1 MIRKGMMYSIT
12 AFAVAIAT
20 LSVPVY
26 TSAATLS
33 GSNPGM
39 NSSGELVDAVDTWGS
54 TSTDMWGLGFGSSA
68 TYDSIT
74 LDSSSKT
81 ITFTNFVTSSELYGA
96 PGSDGYTWSFDGA
109 CEISAPC
116 SESASVTLS
125 VTPGSTLT
133 LSLWYGL
140 VNNYFTLAN
149 GTTSDYDFSSLSD
162 SDQYNGTIIL
172 SGSAS
177 SESSSSSSSSVG
189 ETSAAGTSSSA
200 ESAPAPAPAPAFSNN
215 TVTLADGSKLE
226 SVVEG
231 QFISVEPVAFVKP
244 GEAKDLASGAPVP
257 AALPATYRASVSD
270 VKTSDSPASTAVLNA
285 FGTATGLDVACAL
298 NVNLVDSATTSLAT
312 TSAWSAVN
320 NTSGLFAFPAISNGQ
335 LSTLYAD
342 EASLMVVNLEAGE
355 GANAMIVGV
364 TAGGTAFVQNDLD
377 TNPNT
382 ATFLVLPGSGV
393 YGVLS

>member
-1 MIRKGMMYSIT
+1 MSLKKAVSKVLALATCFGLVMGSSISVMAAPVTGSSIEVLLRVADPTAEGGYASSGTASVSTTTEGVSFEYDSSASDFYST
-12 AFAVAIAT
+12 SYVNYDAAHDDECFAKLVLASVLTFDGDVAIDIAF
-20 LSVPVY
+20 SIDGIAY
-26 TSAATLS
+26 TSS
-33 GSNPGM
+33 GS
-39 NSSGELVDAVDTWGS
+39 VY
-54 TSTDMWGLGFGSSA
+54 GFNGDPVLF
-68 TYDSIT
+68 YDGT
-74 LDSSSKT
+74 
-81 ITFTNFVTSSELYGA
+81 
-96 PGSDGYTWSFDGA
+96 
-109 CEISAPC
+109 
-116 SESASVTLS
+116 ASVLS
-125 VTPGSTLT
+125 T
-133 LSLWYGL
+133 
-140 VNNYFTLAN
+140 
-149 GTTSDYDFSSLSD
+149 
-162 SDQYNGTIIL
+162 
-172 SGSAS
+172 GSAGE
-177 SESSSSSSSSVG
+177 SESSSEASS
-189 ETSAAGTSSSA
+189 ETAGTTASAA
-200 ESAPAPAPAPAFSNN
+200 PVPAFSNN
-215 TVTLADGSKLE
+215 TVTLADGTKLE
-226 SVVEG
+226 SAIVG
-231 QFISVEPVAFVKP
+231 QFVSVEPVALVKP
-244 GEAKDLASGAPVP
+244 NEARDLVAGAAVP

-270 VKTSDSPASTAVLNA
+270 VKASDSPASTAVLNA

>member
-1 MIRKGMMYSIT
+1 LSYVNYD
-12 AFAVAIAT
+12 AAHDDECFAKLVLASVLTFDGDVAIDIAF
-20 LSVPVY
+20 SIDGIAY
-26 TSAATLS
+26 TSS
-33 GSNPGM
+33 RS
-39 NSSGELVDAVDTWGS
+39 VY
-54 TSTDMWGLGFGSSA
+54 GFNGDPVLFYEG
-68 TYDSIT
+68 T
-74 LDSSSKT
+74 
-81 ITFTNFVTSSELYGA
+81 
-96 PGSDGYTWSFDGA
+96 
-109 CEISAPC
+109 
-116 SESASVTLS
+116 ASVLS
-125 VTPGSTLT
+125 T
-133 LSLWYGL
+133 
-140 VNNYFTLAN
+140 
-149 GTTSDYDFSSLSD
+149 
-162 SDQYNGTIIL
+162 
-172 SGSAS
+172 GSAGE
-177 SESSSSSSSSVG
+177 SESSSEASSETVG
-189 ETSAAGTSSSA
+189 TTASA
-200 ESAPAPAPAPAFSNN
+200 EPAPAPGPSFSNN
-215 TVTLADGSKLE
+215 TVTLADGTKLE
-226 SVVEG
+226 SAIVG
-231 QFISVEPVAFVKP
+231 QFVSVEPVALVKP
-244 GEAKDLASGAPVP
+244 NEARDLVAGAAVP

-270 VKTSDSPASTAVLNA
+270 VKASDSPASTAVLNA

>member
-1 MIRKGMMYSIT
+1 M
-12 AFAVAIAT
+12 
-20 LSVPVY
+20 
-26 TSAATLS
+26 
-33 GSNPGM
+33 
-39 NSSGELVDAVDTWGS
+39 
-54 TSTDMWGLGFGSSA
+54 
-68 TYDSIT
+68 
-74 LDSSSKT
+74 
-81 ITFTNFVTSSELYGA
+81 
-96 PGSDGYTWSFDGA
+96 
-109 CEISAPC
+109 
-116 SESASVTLS
+116 S